1 MSSSSAAPRSYITA
15 KLIDVRP
22 PGKEPYDYVKYAYH
36 KPDAAPGKRYKNISP
51 SRALYLRNEKG
62 VRIVDAP
69 DPVYKVP
76 GGFREKH
83 KTVSFKRY
91 EDYVTG
97 KAVRADPLVITTSEV
112 KKLSKEHNVPSSV
125 VKGIIRDMDRVGLTE
140 INEYDATTG
149 GRRGEHFRT
158 SYDPDSYAVFSAGV
172 APRRKPTKKPKKKT
186 KADKEANLAA
196 RIALQY

>member
-1 MSSSSAAPRSYITA
+1 MSSSSADRRYITA
-15 KLIDVRP
+15 KLVEVRT
-22 PGKEPYDYVKYAYH
+22 PGKEAYDYVQYAVRE
-36 KPDAAPGKRYKNISP
+36 PRVGKADSYRAISP
-51 SRALYLRNEKG
+51 SRALYLRDNEG
-62 VRIVDAP
+62 LRIVDAP

-83 KTVSFKRY
+83 RTVSFKRY
-91 EDYVTG
+91 EDYVSG

-112 KKLSKEHNVPSSV
+112 KKLSKAHNVPSSV

-140 INEYDATTG
+140 INQYDAGTG

-172 APRRKPTKKPKKKT
+172 APRRKPTRKPTPKT